1 MRMNKTTDYALI
13 EIEVKRRKNIL
24 NKLGRRLK
32 KDLKESNRD
41 TGSQRRFNIFTI
53 GITIWKL
60 NQGIEFDS
68 AKFKTSWNKILF
80 EIH

>member
-13 EIEVKRRKNIL
+13 EIEVKRRKKIL

-41 TGSQRRFNIFTI
+41 IGSQRRFNIFTI
-53 GITIWKL
+53 GITI
-60 NQGIEFDS
+60 
-68 AKFKTSWNKILF
+68 
-80 EIH
+80 